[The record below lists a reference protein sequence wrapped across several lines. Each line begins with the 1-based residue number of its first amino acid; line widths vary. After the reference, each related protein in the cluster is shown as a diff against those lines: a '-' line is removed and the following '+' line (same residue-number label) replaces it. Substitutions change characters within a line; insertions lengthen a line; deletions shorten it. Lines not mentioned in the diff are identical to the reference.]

1 MHLHRKD
8 WKDAMGFFDDMDEFA
23 ELPLAEPDPDNK
35 FEIDKNVNVE
45 TIDDYLGIPGVTYL
59 DMRMIDDTAKWCDV
73 GGDAKL
79 SFMVKGFKIVPWPY
93 IGTLD
98 TMPVEGT
105 YKGDSLF
112 SIKWDADGNIVSAK
126 PNYEESMAWLE
137 ETFPKDCKIVLI
149 CGIGGY
155 SAQLRKLLLHYGWNS
170 EDVYN
175 AGAAWRY
182 KGRCS
187 VPVVDREGDNA
198 NADLSDIVYIAPD
211 FEELH
216 RL

>member
-1 MHLHRKD
+1 MFGD
-8 WKDAMGFFDDMDEFA
+8 FA
-23 ELPLAEPDPDNK
+23 ELPPSTPNPDAK
-35 FEIDKNVNVE
+35 FGVDKNVNTA
-45 TIDDYLGIPGVTYL
+45 TIDKYVELEGVEYI
-59 DMRMIDDTAKWCDV
+59 DARMLFDSAQFEKI
-73 GGDAKL
+73 GGQRNLLKTIA
-79 SFMVKGFKIVPWPY
+79 GFKVVPWPY

-175 AGAAWRY
+175 AGAAGRY

-187 VPVVDREGDNA
+187 VPVVDKEGDNA
-198 NADLSDIVYIAPD
+198 NADLSEIVYIAPD

-216 RL
+216 KL